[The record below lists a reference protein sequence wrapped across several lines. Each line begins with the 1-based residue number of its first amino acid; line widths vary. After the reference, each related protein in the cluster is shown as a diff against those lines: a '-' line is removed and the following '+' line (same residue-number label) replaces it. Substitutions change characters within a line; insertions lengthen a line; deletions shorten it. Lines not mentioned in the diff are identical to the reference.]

1 MIAMLATRFLDA
13 ADGIR
18 SLRKGDDREDCLPEH
33 HGSGERPARSPGYAH
48 VRAPIAIGGMVAR
61 NRVMMATH
69 GPRLSQPRYLRYLEE
84 RARGGIG
91 LAGFN
96 LGPLGLMQFPFGPGR
111 GTTGAGGDAD
121 GVPFHPLS
129 AEGRAHYDSLIPVVA
144 QWAQA
149 VKDHGVRAVGQLY
162 HPGAAQHS
170 DNFQPTVSAST
181 VIDEYEKHR
190 PHPLSGQEIADL
202 LEAYSLAARRAV
214 EAGFDAIELHGAHGY
229 LIQQFL
235 SPLLNRRDDQW
246 GGSLENRMR
255 FLVSVLRTV
264 RGAVDGAIPVGVRL
278 TGLEPEGGLTIA
290 DLQAVARRIEAEG
303 GAYVSISGGSYSG
316 LWKGAGLAYVAS
328 ALTAPGPNVP
338 VSAAI
343 REAVTIPVMVSGGIV
358 SLDQAEDALAQGH
371 ADAVCMVRALMADP
385 ALVEKGLSGRGG
397 AARPCIGG
405 NECHYGRPL
414 ACAVNPRAGREA
426 ELEAAPTETPKRV
439 LVVGGGPAGME
450 CAVTLA
456 ERGHAVILV
465 EREAELG
472 GVIAPLA
479 RVSRQSRFRSYLDDI
494 RHRIHALPIDLRLG
508 MRADAA
514 LVASIGP
521 DVIVVATGAAWPDAI
536 GIPATQAI
544 RAPDA
549 VAQRVTIVGGKDD
562 HLGPLVTSDFFASHG
577 RSVTL
582 LTEGAYPGQGV
593 EAASFFALM
602 RRLHEQGVEI
612 RPFTAAV
619 SMADGALAT
628 RHTLTKAAELLPD
641 PGTVINFENRT
652 ADAGAAALYAPLAP
666 AIHVI
671 GDALS
676 PRRMVHATLD
686 GVRLG
691 NQIA

>member
-1 MIAMLATRFLDA
+1 
-13 ADGIR
+13 
-18 SLRKGDDREDCLPEH
+18 LPEQN
-33 HGSGERPARSPGYAH
+33 GSGERHARSPSYTH
-48 VRAPIAIGGMVAR
+48 VRTPIAIGDMVAR

-111 GTTGAGGDAD
+111 GTTGAGGDPD

-129 AEGRAHYDSLIPVVA
+129 AEGRAYYDSLIPAVA
-144 QWAQA
+144 QWADA
-149 VKDHGVRAVGQLY
+149 VKRHDVRAIGQLY

-170 DNFQPTVSAST
+170 DNFQPVVSAST
-181 VIDEYEKHR
+181 VVDEYEKHR
-190 PHPLSGQEIADL
+190 PHPLSAQEIGDL
-202 LEAYSLAARRAV
+202 LEGYSLAARRAV
-214 EAGFDAIELHGAHGY
+214 AAGFDAIELHGAHGY

-246 GGSLENRMR
+246 GGTLENRMR

-264 RGAVDGAIPVGVRL
+264 REAVDGAVPVGVRL
-278 TGLEPEGGLTIA
+278 TGLEPDGGLEIA
-290 DLQAVARRIEAEG
+290 DLQAVARRIETEG

-328 ALTAPGPNVP
+328 ALTTPGSSVP
-338 VSAAI
+338 VSSAI
-343 REAVTIPVMVSGGIV
+343 REVVNIPVMVSGGII
-358 SLDQAEDALAQGH
+358 SLDLAEEVLAQGH
-371 ADAVCMVRALMADP
+371 ADLVCMVRALMADP
-385 ALVEKGLSGRGG
+385 ALVEKGLSGRGE

-414 ACAVNPRAGREA
+414 VCAVNPRAGREA
-426 ELEAAPTETPKRV
+426 ELEAPPTDAPKRI

-456 ERGHAVILV
+456 ERGHPVVLT
-465 EREAELG
+465 EREARLG

-479 RVSRQSRFRSYLDDI
+479 EVSQQSRFGSYLDDI
-494 RHRIHALPIDLRLG
+494 RRRIATLPIELHLG
-508 MRADAA
+508 TEADAA
-514 LVASIGP
+514 FVAGLSP
-521 DVIVVATGAAWPDAI
+521 DVVVVATGAAWSEGV
-536 GIPATQAI
+536 GIPALHAI
-544 RAPDA
+544 RTPAEVGD
-549 VAQRVTIVGGKDD
+549 RVTIVGGKDD
-562 HLGPLVTSDFFASHG
+562 HLGPLVTADYFASQG
-577 RSVTL
+577 RAVIL
-582 LTEGAYPGQGV
+582 LTEGAYPGQSV

-602 RRLHEQGVEI
+602 RRLHEQRVEI

-619 SMADGALAT
+619 SMIGGALNV
-628 RHTLTKAAELLPD
+628 RHTLTKELDILPHA
-641 PGTVINFENRT
+641 GTVINFESRM
-652 ADAGAAALYAPLAP
+652 ADAGAATRYGATTAET
-666 AIHVI
+666 HVI

-691 NQIA
+691 NQID